1 MVPGSQ
7 AWCGVVKTQAI
18 CLKYLQLST
27 YLKKLNEFSFQENF
41 THNINRKNFNKILTN
56 FITAD
61 EDQLLQ
67 LLKSWTMAK
76 YEQ

>member
-1 MVPGSQ
+1 M
-7 AWCGVVKTQAI
+7 
-18 CLKYLQLST
+18 
-27 YLKKLNEFSFQENF
+27 NF